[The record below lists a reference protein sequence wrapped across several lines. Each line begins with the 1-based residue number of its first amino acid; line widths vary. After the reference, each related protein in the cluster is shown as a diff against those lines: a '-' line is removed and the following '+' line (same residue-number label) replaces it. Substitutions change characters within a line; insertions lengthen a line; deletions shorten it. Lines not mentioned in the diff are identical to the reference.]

1 MTMARTKNRQQTPED
16 LHKEH
21 IEALIVELDDLEV
34 PNEAMA
40 QLAREIN
47 NRSHEMVKRL
57 ERPYKIKIYEP
68 EKSDDPTMF
77 VTYPHG
83 VMWRIHKMSRLAPN
97 DPARKKGFTH
107 QVDSTLHAQLML
119 EPYDGVFDD
128 QFILADYIR
137 RAESAFDHDD
147 QTLKPKRDK
156 EKAKAN
162 KFWQPW
168 RQLYRQCLDDGMKPT
183 KAIAHVGNVMTE
195 RDVVN
200 RKTGQPYSEPTLWK
214 QLRKTT

>member
-1 MTMARTKNRQQTPED
+1 MARKINRQQALED
-16 LHKEH
+16 LQKED
-21 IEALIVELDDLEV
+21 IEFLVAEFDDLEV
-34 PNEAMA
+34 PIEAKA
-40 QLAREIN
+40 ELVREIN
-47 NRSHEMVKRL
+47 KRSLDTVTRL
-57 ERPYKIKIYEP
+57 GPPYKIKIYEP
-68 EKSDDPTMF
+68 EKSDDPTMI

-97 DPARKKGFTH
+97 DPAKKKGFTH
-107 QVDSTLHAQLML
+107 RLDNTLHATMTFATDD
-119 EPYDGVFDD
+119 EVFDD
-128 QFILADYIR
+128 QLIWAHYIR

-156 EKAKAN
+156 EKAKAD
-162 KFWQPW
+162 KFWHPW

-183 KAIAHVGNVMTE
+183 KAIAHVEDVMTE

-200 RKTGQPYSEPTLWK
+200 PKTREPYSQPTLWK

>member
-1 MTMARTKNRQQTPED
+1 MARTKNRQQTPED

-34 PNEAMA
+34 PKEAMA
-40 QLAREIN
+40 DLMREIEK
-47 NRSHEMVKRL
+47 RSLDTVKRL
-57 ERPYKIKIYEP
+57 GPPYKLKIYEP

-97 DPARKKGFTH
+97 DPARKKGSTH
-107 QVDSTLHAQLML
+107 RVDITLHAQLMF
-119 EPYDGVFDD
+119 EPYENEVFDD
-128 QFILADYIR
+128 KSIMADYIR
-137 RAESAFDHDD
+137 RAKSAFDHDD
-147 QTLKPKRDK
+147 RTLKPKRDK
-156 EKAKAN
+156 EKAKAD